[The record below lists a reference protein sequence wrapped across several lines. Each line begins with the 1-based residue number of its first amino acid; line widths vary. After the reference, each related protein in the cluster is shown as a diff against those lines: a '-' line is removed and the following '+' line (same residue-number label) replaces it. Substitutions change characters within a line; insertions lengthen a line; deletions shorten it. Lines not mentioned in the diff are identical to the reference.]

1 MNIDRKKVT
10 AGDVARGYKDT
21 DEDGVFGLGG
31 ELNIRPPYQREFV
44 YTPDKQEAVIRTI
57 LAELPLNTM
66 YWALNDDG
74 TYEVVD
80 GQQRILSI
88 CRFVHGHFSVDFK
101 FYANLS
107 AEEQKAINDYQL
119 MVYVCEGSDKDRLD
133 WFRTINIAAERL
145 TDQELLNA
153 VYAGPWLTDAKRR
166 FSKTGGPAATLA
178 ADYVKGSPI
187 RQDYLETALRW
198 ISGDRIEDYMARH
211 QHQPNANGLWLYFQS
226 VINWVQAT
234 FPHYR
239 REMKGV
245 DWGALHRLAK
255 GRDLDPKQLEDQ
267 VSRLMEDEDVSKKSG
282 IYAYLI
288 TGEERHLN
296 IRAFTPNQKREAYER
311 QKGICARTGEALPI
325 EEMEAD
331 HIRPWHEGGKTNTSN
346 CQMIS
351 KAANRTKSGK

>member
-1 MNIDRKKVT
+1 
-10 AGDVARGYKDT
+10 
-21 DEDGVFGLGG
+21 
-31 ELNIRPPYQREFV
+31 
-44 YTPDKQEAVIRTI
+44 
-57 LAELPLNTM
+57 M
-66 YWALNDDG
+66 YWVKQGEDR
-74 TYEVVD
+74 YELLD
-80 GQQRILSI
+80 GQQRTISFCEYVAGGFSI
-88 CRFVHGHFSVDFK
+88 AGQFQYFT
-101 FYANLS
+101 NLTP
-107 AEEQKAINDYQL
+107 EEQNRILDYKV
-119 MVYVCEGSDKDRLD
+119 MVYICQGEDRDKLE
-133 WFRTINIAAERL
+133 WFKTVNIAGERL
-145 TDQELLNA
+145 TAQELRNA
-153 VYAGPWLTDAKRR
+153 VYTGPWLTDAKRY
-166 FSKTGGPAATLA
+166 FSRSGCQADNIGSKYLTGNSL
-178 ADYVKGSPI
+178 

-239 REMKGV
+239 REMKGA
-245 DWGALHRLAK
+245 DWGTLHHLAK